1 MSTEC
6 IVKMYTYIHTNVP
19 QIPTTFMRECM
30 IQQDQWSMLINATK
44 IQMNEVIRITE
55 SWLQLLKILYPLRC
69 QRLPGHFVRVHEK
82 KIPKNHSELIFTSNI
97 EALNKCRHIFFIFGT
112 LSNSFRFAAFQKQD
126 RLRR

>member
-6 IVKMYTYIHTNVP
+6 IVKIYTYIQMYLKFRPLLWENAWSSR
-19 QIPTTFMRECM
+19 IS
-30 IQQDQWSMLINATK
+30 DQCWSMQPKLF
-44 IQMNEVIRITE
+44 QMNEVIRIPE

-97 EALNKCRHIFFIFGT
+97 EALNKYRHIFFICGI
-112 LSNSFRFAAFQKQD
+112 LSRFAAFQKKD